1 MNETTETPEAI
12 VDRHGL
18 EVLTAEECWRL
29 VAASPVGRVAS
40 IDAGEPII
48 LPVTHGVHHRSIV
61 FRSDPGS
68 KLEAARMA
76 QTIAFEVDDWD
87 ADGRRGWSVLARG
100 AADTLYE
107 DDVIR
112 ALETTGVEPWLEAAA
127 EGTWIRILVQ
137 EISGRQLR

>member
-1 MNETTETPEAI
+1 MNEITDPV

-18 EVLTAEECWRL
+18 EVLDTGECWRL
-29 VAASPVGRVAS
+29 IEASSVGRVAF

-48 LPVTHGVHHRSIV
+48 LPVTHGVHGHSIV
-61 FRSDPGS
+61 FRSDVGS

-76 QTIAFEVDDWD
+76 QTLAFEVDDWD

-100 AADTLYE
+100 AADTVYE

-112 ALETTGVEPWLEAAA
+112 EFETAGVEPWLESAA
-127 EGTWIRILVQ
+127 EGTWIRILVE